1 MMKPLNM
8 RINSKVG
15 AIMLALMV
23 ATATSAYAEP
33 PSNRANPCALVT
45 AIDAQNAVGVLMG
58 QPKAMDDG
66 LYRHCSYVSADG
78 RYYLNVSTIE
88 DDEASFEQ
96 GRKITTKN
104 SKTVAGL
111 GANAY
116 FDLDHQLLLIFKKG
130 ILLNIQ
136 VGDHSGK
143 SSAAQLEALDEK
155 AGAVAVPRL

>member
-1 MMKPLNM
+1 MTKPLNM
-8 RINSKVG
+8 RINSNVG
-15 AIMLALMV
+15 AIMLALTA
-23 ATATSAYAEP
+23 ATAAYAEP
-33 PSNRANPCALVT
+33 PSNRADPCVLVT
-45 AIDAQNAVGVLMG
+45 AVDAQLAVGVPMG

-136 VGDHSGK
+136 VGDHTGK
-143 SSAAQLEALDEK
+143 TSAAQLEAAGEK
-155 AGAVAVPRL
+155 VGAAAIPRL

>member
-1 MMKPLNM
+1 
-8 RINSKVG
+8 V
-15 AIMLALMV
+15 
-23 ATATSAYAEP
+23 
-33 PSNRANPCALVT
+33 LVT
-45 AIDAQNAVGVLMG
+45 AVDAQTALGVPMG

-78 RYYLNVSTIE
+78 RYYLNVSTID
-88 DDEASFEQ
+88 DDEASFDQ

-104 SKTVAGL
+104 SKTVGGL

-116 FDLDHQLLLIFKKG
+116 FDLDHQLLLIFKKD

-143 SSAAQLEALDEK
+143 TSAGQLEAAAEK
-155 AGAVAVPRL
+155 VATVAVPRL